1 MKRIPFRSRSFPDRR
16 GQRGNTLLVVLIL
29 LLIMTLLGLA
39 SLRGAML
46 EERMTGNQFDRS
58 LVFQA
63 VEAALREGEEVAM
76 ALPAPP
82 KRIPESPTYG
92 CENGVCSRSST
103 YEGDQARFRF
113 NAMAVQAKPLPNN
126 TLAVPKPG
134 YVRYLVVHWG
144 TAETTYG
151 CRQVL
156 DANGQIKDPFC
167 LADIYH
173 VEARY
178 LVTGTAA
185 EVASRTSVS
194 LRSVVHVPVLSSP
207 SP

>member
-1 MKRIPFRSRSFPDRR
+1 MKRFPLRPRSLPDRR
-16 GQRGNTLLVVLIL
+16 EQRGNTLLVVLIL

-46 EERMTGNQFDRS
+46 EERMTGNQFERS

-63 VEAALREGEEVAM
+63 VEAALREGEAVAM

-82 KRIPESPTYG
+82 TTPPEYPTYG
-92 CENGVCSRSST
+92 CSNGVCSRAGS
-103 YEGDQARFRF
+103 YEGISARFRF
-113 NAMAVQAKPLPNN
+113 NAMAVTAKPLPNN

-144 TAETTYG
+144 VAETSYG
-151 CRQVL
+151 CSQVL
-156 DANGQIKDPFC
+156 DANGEIKDPLC
-167 LADIYH
+167 MADIYH

-194 LRSVVHVPVLSSP
+194 LRSVVQVPALQSASP
-207 SP
+207 